1 MKLKVCGMKYN
12 AEEVASLEPEYLGF
26 IFWEPSARF
35 FNQAMAEVSDDIKK
49 VGVFVDALIDQV
61 ILQTFESDLDL
72 IQLHGEEDPAYCK
85 RLKELIDIDKQVNVE
100 IIKAFSIDEAF
111 DFKILESYEA
121 VCDYFLFDTKGELPG
136 GTGKSFDWRLL
147 KNNPS
152 SKPFLLS
159 GGIGPEDAE
168 AIKDFLQSPEA
179 SHCIAI
185 DVNSRFEKKPGLKNI
200 EDLQKFIEEL
210 GL

>member
-1 MKLKVCGMKYN
+1 MSN
-12 AEEVASLEPEYLGF
+12 
-26 IFWEPSARF
+26 
-35 FNQAMAEVSDDIKK
+35 DIKK
-49 VGVFVDALIDQV
+49 VGVFVDAPMDQI
-61 ILQTFESDLDL
+61 ILQLYENDLDL
-72 IQLHGEEDPAYCK
+72 IQLHGEEDPVYCK
-85 RLKELIDIDKQVNVE
+85 HLKQLIDSDKQVNVE

-111 DFKILESYEA
+111 DFRILDAYED
-121 VCDYFLFDTKGELPG
+121 VCDYYLFDTKGELPG

-147 KNNPS
+147 RNYPS

-185 DVNSRFEKKPGLKNI
+185 DVNSRFEKEPGLKNI
-200 EDLQKFIEEL
+200 EDLQKFIDEL
-210 GL
+210 GF